1 MQRQEYFIRYD
12 CWQQN
17 LAIAKNL
24 KQQLLWLRM
33 TVLTD
38 LTVMQRQEYFTGH
51 DCWQQTLTIAKISN
65 NNCCGCG

>member
-1 MQRQEYFIRYD
+1 MQRQEYFTGHD
-12 CWQQN
+12 CWQQT
-17 LAIAKNL
+17 LTIAKNL
-24 KQQLLWLRM
+24 KQQLLRM

-51 DCWQQTLTIAKISN
+51 DCWQQTLTIARISN